1 MNLSFISHPI
11 VWVAAIVVSEIKDKL
26 SPNIAPQ
33 SKAAPTIFTS
43 IPKELANP
51 KAIGESETIVPTD
64 VPEEVD
70 KNDAIKNTPTKIY
83 SAERYFIPKL
93 TIASTLPIDL
103 DTVAKAPANK

>member
-1 MNLSFISHPI
+1 MQEIAKKHADKLRF
-11 VWVAAIVVSEIKDKL
+11 AIVGSINTVIDFSIL
-26 SPNIAPQ
+26 FVLTMLFN
-33 SKAAPTIFTS
+33 

-51 KAIGESETIVPTD
+51 KAIGERETIVPTD
-64 VPEEVD
+64 VPEEAD